1 MLNQGVNNQK
11 IFFFKMF
18 FIYVIYLILLAS
30 MCCSNNYILDNIQ
43 HNHNVDSLRL
53 LDEIYN
59 RQSLVYD
66 NTLFNNTNNF
76 ISLKNIN
83 NSFNIQCLNDR
94 VYYYSSRF
102 TTEDAWNKAAVF
114 IYNNTDITA
123 YTNLLKTNPTPHT
136 IKTCEVWAYVHLLEL
151 QNK

>member
-1 MLNQGVNNQK
+1 MLNQGFNNQK

-30 MCCSNNYILDNIQ
+30 MCCSNNYILDHIQ

-102 TTEDAWNKAAVF
+102 TTEDA
-114 IYNNTDITA
+114 
-123 YTNLLKTNPTPHT
+123 
-136 IKTCEVWAYVHLLEL
+136 
-151 QNK
+151 